1 MAKDNT
7 SATTTTA
14 VSPQQAA
21 QARLL
26 AAMAAQGAGGAG
38 TINLAKLQP
47 GRAYTLKEVVSAV
60 GFTPRKRA
68 NGKLVYGPLR
78 RELARAVAAGT
89 LVTATSGGYTTANGS
104 VAGGK
109 AFYMLV
115 D

>member
-1 MAKDNT
+1 MATHNST
-7 SATTTTA
+7 STSTST

-60 GFTPRKRA
+60 GFQPRKRS
-68 NGKLVYGPLR
+68 NGKPVYGPLR
-78 RELARAVAAGT
+78 RELARAVAAGK
-89 LVTATSGGYTTANGS
+89 LVTATTGGYQTANGTT
-104 VAGGK
+104 AGGK
-109 AFYMLV
+109 AYYMLV